1 MIEERAHEEEQAK
14 LERMMIEKERERC
27 LSKGSGPDEE
37 FDFGKYRRKFF
48 VECTCRIT
56 VATNGQRA
64 KSRWPEG

>member
-1 MIEERAHEEEQAK
+1 
-14 LERMMIEKERERC
+14 MIEKERERC

-56 VATNGQRA
+56 LATNGQRA